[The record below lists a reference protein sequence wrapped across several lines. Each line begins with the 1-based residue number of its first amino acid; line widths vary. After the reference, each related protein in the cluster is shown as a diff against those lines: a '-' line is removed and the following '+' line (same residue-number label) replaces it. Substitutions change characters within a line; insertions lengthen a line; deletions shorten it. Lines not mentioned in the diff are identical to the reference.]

1 MAALNDEQ
9 VMLRDMAREWADN
22 ESPVTAYRK
31 LRDAAV
37 ADGFGADAWREQG
50 AMGWAGIVVPEEYG
64 GSGFGWLSLGLVLE
78 QLGRTLSASPL
89 AATASAT
96 AAIVLSDNA
105 DAKGAWLPKI
115 ASGEVIATL
124 AVDEGPRHDPAAIA
138 TALAALLASRDG
150 WDAQRQTARLFVENH
165 RNWSSNILRYEPV
178 YQRLLR
184 GDSVL
189 AA

>member
-1 MAALNDEQ
+1 MIEHG
-9 VMLRDMAREWADN
+9 
-22 ESPVTAYRK
+22 VT
-31 LRDAAV
+31 
-37 ADGFGADAWREQG
+37 G
-50 AMGWAGIVVPEEYG
+50 
-64 GSGFGWLSLGLVLE
+64 
-78 QLGRTLSASPL
+78 TLFAP
-89 AATASAT
+89 
-96 AAIVLSDNA
+96 D
-105 DAKGAWLPKI
+105 
-115 ASGEVIATL
+115 
-124 AVDEGPRHDPAAIA
+124 DPAAIA